1 MLGLIDDCL
10 LREYLAG
17 PRLEIEVHD
26 RDRIIKISEDK
37 GALFGECADDEKI
50 SDVGIVTS

>member
-1 MLGLIDDCL
+1 MLGLIEDCL
-10 LREYLAG
+10 LRECLAG

-26 RDRIIKISEDK
+26 RDRIIKAPEDK